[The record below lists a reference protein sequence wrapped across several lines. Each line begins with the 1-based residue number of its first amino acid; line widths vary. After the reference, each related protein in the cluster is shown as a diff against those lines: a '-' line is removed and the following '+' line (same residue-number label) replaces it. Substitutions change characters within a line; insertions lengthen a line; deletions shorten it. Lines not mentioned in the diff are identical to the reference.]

1 MSNEHVT
8 DQALNYR
15 EQVLLDVAQDN
26 GLLPHEAKSLP
37 AVLDACCRKLSIE
50 QSEMLR
56 HLTTNEELASYAAG
70 VARKVAI
77 PDD

>member
-1 MSNEHVT
+1 MT
-8 DQALNYR
+8 DQSLNYR
-15 EQVLLDVAQDN
+15 EQVLLDVAQNN

-37 AVLDACCRKLSIE
+37 AVLDACCRKLSLK
-50 QSEMLR
+50 QSEMLW
-56 HLTTNEELASYAAG
+56 HLTKNKEVASYAAD